1 MRSARGIAGWTLVVG
16 AVVLCARTL
25 AYALAPDPRAEALG
39 QLTGGPRPVVIG
51 VVVLGLG
58 ALLAAIVL
66 WAAALG
72 VRERH
77 RLRPGSGVAPRL
89 RLARTLVR
97 AAALTVVSAAVFTA
111 IESTIHVEEGLGFHG
126 LHCLL
131 GPVHRDALP
140 LLGALALVASALVEA
155 VRHALAFGR
164 RVVAA
169 ESGRRR
175 LPRALRGVLLAV
187 FAGTSRGFTAPATA
201 DSRGPPALS
210 NC

>member
-1 MRSARGIAGWTLVVG
+1 MRRTRGIAGWTLLVG
-16 AVVLCARTL
+16 VVVLVARTL

-39 QLTGGPRPVVIG
+39 QLTGGPRPVV
-51 VVVLGLG
+51 VASVVLGLG
-58 ALLAAIVL
+58 ALLATVVL

-77 RLRPGSGVAPRL
+77 RLRRDSGAPPRL
-89 RLARTLVR
+89 QLVR
-97 AAALTVVSAAVFTA
+97 ALLRAVALTGVSAAVFTA

-140 LLGALALVASALVEA
+140 LIGALALVASALVEA
-155 VRHALAFGR
+155 VRLALAFGR

-175 LPRALRGVLLAV
+175 LPRALRGGLVAS
-187 FAGTSRGFTAPATA
+187 FAGTSHGFTAPANA

-210 NC
+210 YC